1 MKSTKIIGAIGVSA
15 ALLVG
20 AGVQMASAASP
31 SCAVLD
37 DPIHQVVNP
46 KVGSS
51 LLTPWEGEATK
62 AAKHGFTTD
71 RGVVFYGST
80 TQAAGLVGVHRLY
93 NAKTQDFLFSISSG
107 EVSNAVKS
115 KGYVDQGISFYV
127 SATGGTGCTVSMP
140 RLVKGSQHR
149 VATQNGETE
158 AMTKAGWT
166 LEGVKFFV
174 GTKAGTPTTPTNP
187 PTSPS
192 TPTPLPPAP
201 TEVPTTPTL
210 PSSPAADAGP
220 FQFAVIPDT
229 QLEVLKADDQ
239 RMKAR
244 NQWLVNQKV
253 AFVAQTGDLVN
264 WDTDQHEQYER
275 AKVGMGV
282 LTQNKTPYTVAVG
295 NHDTHATGVGGSA
308 RPGKTWELVRDTKTL
323 NDYFSASDF
332 GNVRGA
338 FEPGKIDNVY
348 ATYQAGGKKFMVI
361 TLEFAPRK
369 AAVAWAKSVVAA
381 HPDHNVI
388 ISTHFYLNG
397 NSTISTSNGGYGD
410 ASGKYVFD
418 NLVSQYPNIKM
429 VFSGHV
435 GYAAKAR
442 VDTGKAGNKVYSFL
456 TTFHEGTTNPVRMLS
471 VDTKKGTI
479 SSTIYAPFDKKTW
492 HAYDETISVDF
503 V

>member
-1 MKSTKIIGAIGVSA
+1 MKSIKIIGAAGASI
-15 ALLVG
+15 ALLAG
-20 AGVQMASAASP
+20 AGVQAASAASP
-31 SCAVLD
+31 TCSALD
-37 DPIHQVVNP
+37 DPIYQVVNP

-51 LLTPWEGEATK
+51 LLTPWAGEVTK
-62 AAKHGFTTD
+62 AAKHGFTAD

-80 TQAAGLVGVHRLY
+80 VKAAGLVGVHRLY
-93 NAKTQDFLFSISSG
+93 NAKTQDFLFSISSTEIG
-107 EVSNAVKS
+107 SAVSA
-115 KGYVDQGISFYV
+115 KGYVDQGTSFYV
-127 SATGGTGCTVSMP
+127 SPTGATGCRVGMP
-140 RLVKGSQHR
+140 RLVKGTQHR
-149 VATQNGETE
+149 VATLTGESAT
-158 AMTKAGWT
+158 MTKAGWT
-166 LEGVKFFV
+166 LEGVRFYV
-174 GTKAGTPTTPTNP
+174 ATKGADPAAPETPAP
-187 PTSPS
+187 
-192 TPTPLPPAP
+192 TPTP
-201 TEVPTTPTL
+201 TPT
-210 PSSPAADAGP
+210 PSSPAASAGP
-220 FQFAVIPDT
+220 FQFAVVPDT
-229 QLEVLKADDQ
+229 QLEVLKAGDA

-264 WDTDQHEQYER
+264 WDTDAHEQYDR

-282 LTQNKTPYTVAVG
+282 LTANQTPYTVAVG
-295 NHDTHATGVGGSA
+295 NHDSMATGVGGSA
-308 RPGKTWELVRDTKTL
+308 RPGKTWELVRDTRTL
-323 NDYFSASDF
+323 NHYFSAEDF
-332 GNVRGA
+332 GNVAGA

-348 ATYQAGGKKFMVI
+348 ATYQAGGKKFMVL

-369 AAVAWAKSVVAA
+369 AAVAWARSVVAS

-397 NSTISTSNGGYGD
+397 NNTISTSNGGYGD

-471 VDTKKGTI
+471 VDTTKGTV
-479 SSTIYAPFDKKTW
+479 SSTIYAPFDNKTW
-492 HAYDETISVDF
+492 HAYDQTVAVDF